1 MIDYFSDQTEK
12 AHDDFFLNIMNITSR
27 KCIDFLRFTILQK
40 MYQIFSGKLLAMWDV
55 IIFTIQK
62 KRKKKKVQ

>member
-1 MIDYFSDQTEK
+1 
-12 AHDDFFLNIMNITSR
+12 MNITSR